1 MKIQG
6 ENSETGEEYQA
17 EASHVNSEFIK
28 TMSEFDMSDDHVKK
42 LIDNLN
48 ISADAKSLIYSFSK
62 ATIRAGEYILK
73 IGRKII
79 DLVLL
84 ITKEFPSATFG
95 MIFGAIAGFL
105 ISSIPIIGVVLGTIF
120 TPIAVLLGLTLG
132 LSEDIKNKALIR
144 KISEINAS
152 FSPLNTH

>member
-6 ENSETGEEYQA
+6 KNSISGEEYQV
-17 EASHVNSEFIK
+17 EASHVNSEFIR
-28 TMSEFDMSDDHVKK
+28 TMSEFDMSDDQVKK
-42 LIDNLN
+42 LIDKLN
-48 ISADAKSLIYSFSK
+48 ITADAKALLYSFSK
-62 ATIRAGEYILK
+62 ATIRAGEYIVK

-84 ITKEFPSATFG
+84 ITKEFPSTTFG

-105 ISSIPIIGVVLGTIF
+105 ISSIPIVGVVLGTIF

-152 FSPLNTH
+152 FSPLNAH